1 MRILLIG
8 SGGREH
14 AMAWKISRS
23 PLCEKLFIAPGNA
36 GTALCG
42 ENVDLQ
48 PNDKEAVGGFVRS
61 NAVNMVVVGPEE
73 PLVKGLADYFA
84 ADEDLRQVMFVGP
97 SSEGARLEGSKA
109 FAKAFMERN
118 QIPTAAYRAF
128 NRDQAAEACEFLG
141 RFSPPYV
148 LKADGLAAGKGVVIC
163 ATRAE
168 AERTLDEMLREGKF
182 GEASST
188 VVIEEFLNGQEISV
202 FVLTDGETY
211 QILPAAKDYK
221 RVGEHDTGANTGG
234 MGAVSPVPFAGEE
247 VMKRIEDRIIQPTI
261 EGIRKEGIDYR
272 GFIFFGLMLVD
283 GNPFVIEYNVRLG
296 DPETE
301 VIIPRLESDL
311 VELMKA
317 ACNGTLKDCAPVI
330 SPRYALAVMLT
341 SGGYPNAYQKGY
353 VIEGTEE
360 VDGSQLFYA
369 GVQQDVD
376 QLVTSGG
383 RVIAVTSLADDLES
397 ARSISYANAR
407 IVDFKGKYYRRD
419 IGKDLLK

>member
-42 ENVDLQ
+42 ENVDLP

-61 NAVNMVVVGPEE
+61 NAVEMVVVGPEE
-73 PLVKGLADYFA
+73 PLVRGLADYFA
-84 ADEDLRQVMFVGP
+84 ADEYLRRVMFVGP

-118 QIPTAAYRAF
+118 QIPTAAYQAF
-128 NRDQAAEACEFLG
+128 NRDQAAEAREFLG

-163 ATRAE
+163 TTRAE
-168 AERTLDEMLREGKF
+168 AEQNLDEMLREGKF

-188 VVIEEFLNGQEISV
+188 VVIEEFLDGKEISV
-202 FVLTDGETY
+202 FVLTDGDTY
-211 QILPAAKDYK
+211 QVLPAAKDYK

-234 MGAVSPVPFAGEE
+234 MGAVSPVPFADDE
-247 VMKRIEDRIIQPTI
+247 VIKRIEERIIQPTI
-261 EGIRKEGIDYR
+261 GGIRKEGIDYR

-283 GNPFVIEYNVRLG
+283 GNPYVIEYNVRLG
-296 DPETE
+296 DPEAE

-311 VELMKA
+311 LELMKA
-317 ACNGTLKDCAPVI
+317 ACNGTLKDCNPVI
-330 SPRYALAVMLT
+330 SPQYALAVMLT
-341 SGGYPNAYQKGY
+341 SGGYPAGYKKGY
-353 VIEGTEE
+353 PIEGVEK

-369 GVQQDVD
+369 GVKQDAD
-376 QLVTSGG
+376 HLVTSGG
-383 RVIAVTSLADDLES
+383 RVIAVTSLADDLED
-397 ARSISYANAR
+397 ARSVSYTNAR
-407 IVDFKGKYYRRD
+407 VVDFKGKYYRRD

>member
-23 PLCEKLFIAPGNA
+23 PLCEKLYVAPGNA

-42 ENVDLQ
+42 ENVDVQ
-48 PNDKEAVGGFVRS
+48 PNDKVAVGDFVRS
-61 NAVNMVVVGPEE
+61 NAIDMVVVGPEE

-84 ADEDLRQVMFVGP
+84 EDAHLRSVMFLGP

-109 FAKAFMERN
+109 YAKAFMERHK
-118 QIPTAAYRAF
+118 IPTAAYRAF
-128 NRDQAAEACEFLG
+128 NRDQIAAAREFLG

-163 ATRAE
+163 ATREE
-168 AERTLDEMLREGKF
+168 AELALDEMLREGKF

-188 VVIEEFLNGQEISV
+188 VVIEEFLNGQEMSV

-211 QILPAAKDYK
+211 QVLPAAKDYK
-221 RVGEHDTGANTGG
+221 RVGEDDTGANTGG
-234 MGAVSPVPFAGEE
+234 MGAVSPVPFAGGEI
-247 VMKRIEDRIIQPTI
+247 MRRIEDRIIQPTI

-283 GNPFVIEYNVRLG
+283 GNPYVIEYNVRLG

-301 VIIPRLESDL
+301 VIMPRLESDL

-317 ACNGTLKDCAPVI
+317 ACNGTLKDCTPVI
-330 SPRYALAVMLT
+330 SPGYALTVMLT
-341 SGGYPNAYQKGY
+341 SGGYPAAYKKGY
-353 VIEGTEE
+353 AIEGTEE

-369 GVQQDVD
+369 GVKKEAD
-376 QLVTSGG
+376 QLVTNGG

-397 ARSISYANAR
+397 ASSVSYANAR
-407 IVDFKGKYYRRD
+407 VVDFKGKYYRRD
-419 IGKDLLK
+419 IGKDLLQ